1 MFSLHLRRC
10 AWGSDFSCELVGG
23 AKEYPPNDE
32 AGFLEFARSLR
43 TPLLYETIREAEPLT
58 AISSFRSTESA
69 API

>member
-1 MFSLHLRRC
+1 
-10 AWGSDFSCELVGG
+10 VGG

-58 AISSFRSTESA
+58 AISSFRSTANRLRQFDRLPSCSWFRQET
-69 API
+69 